1 MMTTCP
7 FRRGESCAVVGTP
20 MLPTPAISPA
30 SFLSCGLPANSMA
43 PTTFIA
49 ALSWTR
55 RTTVLPIRPAAP
67 QTMTPN
73 ISIHR
78 QAEIGHRLPELF
90 QIALAHRRQRQA
102 QLAGAFAHERKRGFD
117 RDRIGFDEDGA
128 EQRPRV

>member
-1 MMTTCP
+1 MP
-7 FRRGESCAVVGTP
+7 
-20 MLPTPAISPA
+20 PTPAFSPA

-49 ALSWTR
+49 PLPWIR
-55 RTTVLPIRPAAP
+55 RTNVLPIRPAAP

-73 ISIHR
+73 ILIHR

-102 QLAGAFAHERKRGFD
+102 KLPGALAHERGGGFNCD
-117 RDRIGFDEDGA
+117 RL
-128 EQRPRV
+128 